1 MAYGFY
7 RQGGDGTGSGA
18 HECIDLDL
26 QIVELAARIRI
37 LSRMVGLELLLC
49 LPQLLLQLCAV
60 REQLDLLC
68 VGLRGVGRAVERGPA
83 SGHPRTIA
91 SRRRL
96 GLGLGLGLGLRRPR
110 ACFAIE
116 SVRHRPR
123 A

>member
-7 RQGGDGTGSGA
+7 RHGGDGTGAGP

-26 QIVELAARIRI
+26 QIVELVAGIRI
-37 LSRMVGLELLLC
+37 LSGMVGLELLLC
-49 LPQLLLQLCAV
+49 RLQLLLQLCAV

-68 VGLRGVGRAVERGPA
+68 VGLRGGGCAVERGPA
-83 SGHPRTIA
+83 SGDPGTIA
-91 SRRRL
+91 IGRQRL
-96 GLGLGLGLGLRRPR
+96 GLGLGLRLRRSR